1 MSATTENSTVL
12 YGKSTDIDY
21 LLMDVLVFVFV
32 FRFVFSLSGFFSSFP
47 HVLLSFSL
55 WFLGFCC
62 LLYNSRGL
70 VHCIRYSF
78 IRLICFGTREPN
90 APVRWPLSVS
100 VYRHVA
106 LFMQQPI
113 FWPTPVI
120 TPPSTSPSSSLGSI
134 HSNNKTKP
142 QWILAE
148 LSMLLTL
155 KNS

>member
-12 YGKSTDIDY
+12 FGKSTDIDY
-21 LLMDVLVFVFV
+21 LLMDVLVVV
-32 FRFVFSLSGFFSSFP
+32 FRFVFGLSVFFSSFLY
-47 HVLLSFSL
+47 VLLSFSL

-62 LLYNSRGL
+62 LLYSSWGL

-100 VYRHVA
+100 VYRHIA

-113 FWPTPVI
+113 FCPTLALNPPRPVPWGPFI
-120 TPPSTSPSSSLGSI
+120 VT
-134 HSNNKTKP
+134 TKP
-142 QWILAE
+142 
-148 LSMLLTL
+148 SH
-155 KNS
+155 SGF

>member
-12 YGKSTDIDY
+12 FGKSTDIDY
-21 LLMDVLVFVFV
+21 LLMDVLVVV
-32 FRFVFSLSGFFSSFP
+32 FRFVFGLSVFFSSFLY
-47 HVLLSFSL
+47 VLLSFSL

-62 LLYNSRGL
+62 LLYSSWGL

-100 VYRHVA
+100 VYRHIA

-113 FWPTPVI
+113 FCPTLAL
-120 TPPSTSPSSSLGSI
+120 SLGSI

-142 QWILAE
+142 QWILAD

>member
-1 MSATTENSTVL
+1 MFLFLFLFFVL
-12 YGKSTDIDY
+12 S
-21 LLMDVLVFVFV
+21 LVFRV
-32 FRFVFSLSGFFSSFP
+32 FFSSFP

-62 LLYNSRGL
+62 LLYSSRGL

-113 FWPTPVI
+113 FCPTPVI

-142 QWILAE
+142 QWILAD